1 MLGTQD
7 GAWGVDTALKT
18 FVWQVWCGR
27 HVCQAAPSVCSQ
39 SPEACWWLVRRAE
52 ADVCPHGFWL
62 LEEVPRRGLGRV
74 GGTRTKVLTWAG

>member
-27 HVCQAAPSVCSQ
+27 HVCQAAPSVCSHHLR
-39 SPEACWWLVRRAE
+39 PAGGWY
-52 ADVCPHGFWL
+52 DVQRQTCAHMDSGSWRKSQG
-62 LEEVPRRGLGRV
+62 EG
-74 GGTRTKVLTWAG
+74 WAGSVVQGPKC